1 MFTVTTMTMRTARPA
16 TPAVTTAA
24 VSIAAIDME
33 RTLTQL
39 PFWSSLTEQE
49 QWRRCAEVPLSAIMK
64 KGAFV
69 HSSDNECLGM
79 LFVLSG
85 EIRTYLLSAEG
96 REVTLFRLYP
106 GELCVLSASCVISQ
120 ITFDTQ
126 MTAGMDTD
134 VLIIPA
140 NVIAALKEKNLHVR
154 CFLYELATK
163 RFSDVM
169 WAMQQIMF
177 KGLDRRLAEFLLAEA
192 ERTGSDTIRMT
203 HEQIAQHISSA
214 REAVARMLK
223 SFSEDGLVE
232 LKRGAITLRDKNRLN
247 RLK

>member
-1 MFTVTTMTMRTARPA
+1 MLYSKYKKKKKKKPPPTTRGASPPQNPPPPPKK
-16 TPAVTTAA
+16 TPPLGGPPPPQHTPPL
-24 VSIAAIDME
+24 DME
-33 RTLTQL
+33 PPLTQL

-49 QWRRCAEVPLSAIMK
+49 QETLRRSAFVRHYE
-64 KGAFV
+64 KGAFI
-69 HSSDNECLGM
+69 HSSDTECLGM

-85 EIRTYLLSAEG
+85 EIRAYLLSEEG

-126 MTAGMDTD
+126 MTAGMDTE

-140 NVIAALKEKNLHVR
+140 NIIAAIKEKNLYVR

-177 KGLDRRLAEFLLAEA
+177 KGLDRRLAEFLLPKRNVPAP
-192 ERTGSDTIRMT
+192 IRY
-203 HEQIAQHISSA
+203 A
-214 REAVARMLK
+214 
-223 SFSEDGLVE
+223 
-232 LKRGAITLRDKNRLN
+232 
-247 RLK
+247 

>member
-1 MFTVTTMTMRTARPA
+1 MTFQDYFPIWTKLQTDQQDRIRSNLNFRTG
-16 TPAVTTAA
+16 
-24 VSIAAIDME
+24 
-33 RTLTQL
+33 
-39 PFWSSLTEQE
+39 
-49 QWRRCAEVPLSAIMK
+49 K
-64 KGAFV
+64 KGTILHNGDMDCTGLLLVKAGQLRAYIL
-69 HSSDNECLGM
+69 SD
-79 LFVLSG
+79 
-85 EIRTYLLSAEG
+85 EG

-134 VLIIPA
+134 VLVIPA

-177 KGLDRRLAEFLLAEA
+177 KGLDQRLAEFLFAEA